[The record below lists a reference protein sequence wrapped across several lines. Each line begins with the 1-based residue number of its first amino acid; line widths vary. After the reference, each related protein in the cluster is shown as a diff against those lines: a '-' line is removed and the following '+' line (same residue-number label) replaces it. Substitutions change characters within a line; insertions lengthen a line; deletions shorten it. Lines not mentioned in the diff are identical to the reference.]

1 LEFEKIVSRCVLMPQ
16 HDIDT
21 DQIIPA
27 RYLTALDRDG
37 LKDGLFAGLRGTP
50 GCGLDQPHAR
60 GSQVLVA
67 GRNFGCGS
75 SREHAVWALKS
86 WGFRAVVAPS
96 FGDIFKANAMKN
108 GLLPVELPEPAWR
121 GLLERLK
128 RGGTP
133 VSIDLQAETLSV
145 SGGPTFRF
153 RLDPFARRCLL
164 DGVDELGYLLAHTPQ
179 IEAYE
184 GGRP

>member
-1 LEFEKIVSRCVLMPQ
+1 MGFEKIVSRCVLMPQ

-21 DQIIPA
+21 DQVIPA

-50 GCGLDQPHAR
+50 GCGLEQPHAR
-60 GSQVLVA
+60 GAQVLVA

-75 SREHAVWALKS
+75 SREHAVWALAG

-108 GLLPVELPEPAWR
+108 GLLPVEMPEPAWKA
-121 GLLERLK
+121 LVERLK
-128 RGGTP
+128 RGMTEIT
-133 VSIDLQAETLSV
+133 IDLQAQTLSV
-145 SGGPTFRF
+145 PGGVVCRF
-153 RLDPFARRCLL
+153 GIEPFARRCLL
-164 DGVDELGYLLAHTPQ
+164 EGVDELGFLLARLPR